1 MELELD
7 TAAGKCFLFANSS
20 ESICAGRVRC
30 IVSACTLLQPKR
42 TPISAPKRSRGDG
55 RNLRAQLFVQLLG
68 RLPLRQRTK
77 SPALRHWTTIPAPG
91 PNRESGFDTLNIYR
105 LRPGSSDTGRNYRRQ
120 TADRSGRSEGSCQLP
135 EVTQLEDW
143 EPPFFQSGHQLVL
156 VSGVAPNVG
165 SKLGPQARPGR
176 PPSILHQCRQAVGC
190 RWGFFFNLAVCGP
203 VPD

>member
-42 TPISAPKRSRGDG
+42 TQISAPKRSRGDG
-55 RNLRAQLFVQLLG
+55 RNLRAQRFVPLLG
-68 RLPLRQRTK
+68 RLPQRTK
-77 SPALRHWTTIPAPG
+77 FPALRHWTTIPAPG

-105 LRPGSSDTGRNYRRQ
+105 LRPGSSDTCRNYRRQ

-135 EVTQLEDW
+135 EVTQLEDDCQRAAVFPKRTSAGACIRGGPERW
-143 EPPFFQSGHQLVL
+143 FK
-156 VSGVAPNVG
+156 VG
-165 SKLGPQARPGR
+165 TAGPTGPT
-176 PPSILHQCRQAVGC
+176 PSILHQCRQAVGC
-190 RWGFFFNLAVCGP
+190 RWGFFSIWP
-203 VPD
+203 SDYYE